1 MLEWQKN
8 LSEAAEQALISTCQD
23 EDKYIRDA
31 AASALSMHIRQ
42 YSVCVATQ
50 IGRSVSAQPVWR

>member
-23 EDKYIRDA
+23 EDKTGEA
-31 AASALSMHIRQ
+31 
-42 YSVCVATQ
+42 
-50 IGRSVSAQPVWR
+50 